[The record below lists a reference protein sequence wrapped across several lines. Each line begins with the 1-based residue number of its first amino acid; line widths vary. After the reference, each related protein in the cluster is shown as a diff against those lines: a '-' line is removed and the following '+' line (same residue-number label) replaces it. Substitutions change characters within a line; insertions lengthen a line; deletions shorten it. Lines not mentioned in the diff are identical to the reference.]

1 MTTTL
6 SLSAESATH
15 PSARLDEEV
24 GLGHFG

>member
-6 SLSAESATH
+6 SLSAGSATH
-15 PSARLDEEV
+15 PSPGLAEEV